1 MTEIIKEDIT
11 VKEVIDK
18 LHSIL
23 WDKRMNP
30 ISKLMK
36 LKDYLNEIRQY
47 TR

>member
-1 MTEIIKEDIT
+1 MNEIIKEDIT

-18 LHSIL
+18 IHTIV

-36 LKDYLNEIRQY
+36 VKYYLKEIRQY
-47 TR
+47 K